1 MATYTAD
8 VSWTLKSGED
18 FLKGRFSRGHTV
30 SFDGGIVVPASASPH
45 VVGKW
50 AVEAAVDPEEMLV
63 AALSNCHML
72 SFLHVAAGRICPLPV
87 PGCHSGG
94 APKAGSPLKAASHRA
109 TNCSPDWNCLHAP
122 SLSAHIIA

>member
-45 VVGKW
+45 V
-50 AVEAAVDPEEMLV
+50 
-63 AALSNCHML
+63 
-72 SFLHVAAGRICPLPV
+72 
-87 PGCHSGG
+87 GG
-94 APKAGSPLKAASHRA
+94 ALILCAAQIRR
-109 TNCSPDWNCLHAP
+109 DRRLR
-122 SLSAHIIA
+122 